1 MLTHTS
7 SCNSNRSRINQ
18 ELRMAVRGVRGWL
31 LLAVAVMVV
40 AVQVDVAKA
49 AAFPIIFPSHVAVSH
64 GKAVRQG
71 APSPAVPPLHV
82 ALPPM
87 DFDPAVRCILCPT
100 CPPCH
105 MMDSQGDCRPIFGCK
120 SHRTKDSRLWYPTL
134 KKMDDNLLPDTANLD
149 MIEEGLYLGNLTA
162 AIDTKLLGSLR
173 VSHIL
178 TVESNPLPTSITSL
192 PGMSFMYIKVDD
204 MYHEDLLSYFEDA
217 FSFIKDGQEKGNVLV
232 HCYFGMS
239 RSATLVTCFLMK
251 KYKLCVA
258 EALQRVKLKR
268 HCVGPNSGFLAQLA
282 TYEVMGWTLDSSNVQ
297 YGLYKLQ
304 AAARS
309 VMIGYVFINTVYS
322 GETQGLDSKHQSV
335 VHPNPNI
342 DADQGPVAYKCR
354 SCRLSLISL
363 HSLVFHCPGETPL
376 WTDPKWS
383 GRLAKLTLCDKGIF
397 TFPIT
402 WMGDLTESMQG
413 KLHCPK
419 CHAKLGSFSWHEGL
433 LLQHF
438 F

>member
-1 MLTHTS
+1 MDG
-7 SCNSNRSRINQ
+7 
-18 ELRMAVRGVRGWL
+18 RG
-31 LLAVAVMVV
+31 
-40 AVQVDVAKA
+40 
-49 AAFPIIFPSHVAVSH
+49 
-64 GKAVRQG
+64 
-71 APSPAVPPLHV
+71 
-82 ALPPM
+82 
-87 DFDPAVRCILCPT
+87 
-100 CPPCH
+100 
-105 MMDSQGDCRPIFGCK
+105 RP
-120 SHRTKDSRLWYPTL
+120 DSRLWYPTL

-309 VMIGYVFINTVYS
+309 VMIG
-322 GETQGLDSKHQSV
+322 ETQGLDSKHQSV

-419 CHAKLGSFSWHEGL
+419 CHAKLGSFSWHEGHRCSCEARITPAFYFIPSKL
-433 LLQHF
+433 DKCF
-438 F
+438 

>member
-1 MLTHTS
+1 
-7 SCNSNRSRINQ
+7 
-18 ELRMAVRGVRGWL
+18 
-31 LLAVAVMVV
+31 
-40 AVQVDVAKA
+40 
-49 AAFPIIFPSHVAVSH
+49 
-64 GKAVRQG
+64 
-71 APSPAVPPLHV
+71 
-82 ALPPM
+82 
-87 DFDPAVRCILCPT
+87 
-100 CPPCH
+100 
-105 MMDSQGDCRPIFGCK
+105 
-120 SHRTKDSRLWYPTL
+120 
-134 KKMDDNLLPDTANLD
+134 MDDNLLPDTANLD

-258 EALQRVKLKR
+258 EALQSSVAVAHLSCVAGAEAVVASDPLLSPVPHWVCRCLWLSHARRRDRSPFRVKLKR

-309 VMIGYVFINTVYS
+309 VMI

-419 CHAKLGSFSWHEGL
+419 CHAKLGSFSWHEGHRCSCEARITPAFYFIPSKL
-433 LLQHF
+433 DKCF
-438 F
+438 